1 MSEEENIIGELHGH
15 LTQMVRTA
23 MSGGLQIS
31 EQRARRLQQE
41 AEAER
46 LAATESARQLEERK
60 RAEAEM
66 NVLLAQQRRDRQ
78 DRERAVEPER
88 TVEAERAVEGEGG
101 RTMQGPPTTE
111 PTSVLDLDMDLD
123 MELDLG
129 VAMATPVA
137 DLGR

>member
-23 MSGGLQIS
+23 MSGGLQIT

-46 LAATESARQLEERK
+46 QVAIESARQLEERK

-66 NVLLAQQRRDRQ
+66 NVLLAQQRCDRQ

-88 TVEAERAVEGEGG
+88 TVEAERAVEGEHG

-129 VAMATPVA
+129 VAMATPAA